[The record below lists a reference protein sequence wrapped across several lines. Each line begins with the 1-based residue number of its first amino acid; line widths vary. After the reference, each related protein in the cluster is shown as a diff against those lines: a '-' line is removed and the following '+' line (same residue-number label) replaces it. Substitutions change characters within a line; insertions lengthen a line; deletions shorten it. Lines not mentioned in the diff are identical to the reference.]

1 MTFRVI
7 SAITVVEMLKIII
20 FSIGGFMKKHALLFL
35 GLFCILLM
43 SCGSGDLD
51 QPASQIEESSEQAH
65 FAKQVKVF
73 GILVVATNNVADD
86 KLLHA
91 ANMMAEYLD
100 NDEDGM
106 PDNPKVL
113 DALVSQNTMLVMAKD
128 EDELRAIGRSVL
140 PPGAKQSLYDYET
153 RPGGAAQ
160 GLFDAALEE
169 IIHPITDVGYATAYP
184 EVFGTEPGSEVAKIM
199 DEARG
204 GHFEPVPEKY
214 PDNAWY
220 TYYDETCKYDCQI
233 TEYIYWALTS
243 ILGAQDFPGRLE
255 RIQDEWRYNTAE
267 KLKTGDPKIYALLTD
282 PQYKLPTV
290 LPDGVYKAES
300 FTIEEYKQ

>member
-1 MTFRVI
+1 MRKLTLLRMHIVCF
-7 SAITVVEMLKIII
+7 
-20 FSIGGFMKKHALLFL
+20 IGVSCFL
-35 GLFCILLM
+35 T
-43 SCGSGDLD
+43 SCGSGDSG
-51 QPASQIEESSEQAH
+51 QPVYKASEGSEAAH

-73 GILVVATNNVADD
+73 GLLVVATNNVADD
-86 KLLHA
+86 KLIHA

-100 NDEDGM
+100 NDEDGV

-113 DALVSQNTMLVMAKD
+113 DALVSKNTMLVMGKD
-128 EDELRAIGRSVL
+128 EDELRAIGRGVL

-153 RPGGAAQ
+153 RPGGAEH
-160 GLFDAALEE
+160 GVFDAAIEE
-169 IIHPITDVGYATAYP
+169 IIHPITDVGYALAYP

-204 GHFEPVPEKY
+204 GHFEEVPEKY

-233 TEYIYWALTS
+233 AEYFYWALTS

-255 RIQDEWRYNTAE
+255 QIQDEWRYNTAE
-267 KLKTGDPKIYALLTD
+267 KLKAGDPKIYALLTD
-282 PQYKLPTV
+282 PRYKLPTI

>member
-1 MTFRVI
+1 MKQLHLLCLCIVI
-7 SAITVVEMLKIII
+7 V
-20 FSIGGFMKKHALLFL
+20 FSV
-35 GLFCILLM
+35 
-43 SCGSGDLD
+43 SCGSGG
-51 QPASQIEESSEQAH
+51 PEKSASETADSPDKTY

-73 GILVVATNNVADD
+73 GVLVVATNNVADD

-100 NDEDGM
+100 NDEDGV

-113 DALVSQNTMLVMAKD
+113 DALVRKNTILVMAKD
-128 EDELRAIGRSVL
+128 EDELRAIGRGVL

-153 RPGGAAQ
+153 RPGGAEQ
-160 GLFDAALEE
+160 GVFDAAIEE
-169 IIHPITDVGYATAYP
+169 IIHPITDVGYAIAYP

-199 DEARG
+199 DVARG
-204 GHFEPVPEKY
+204 GQFFEVPEKY

-220 TYYDETCKYDCQI
+220 TYYDETCEYDCQV

-267 KLKTGDPKIYALLTD
+267 KVKAGDPKIFALLTD
-282 PQYKLPTV
+282 PQYKFPTV
-290 LPDGVYKAES
+290 LPDGIYKAGS
-300 FTIEEYKQ
+300 FTIEEYK

>member
-1 MTFRVI
+1 
-7 SAITVVEMLKIII
+7 
-20 FSIGGFMKKHALLFL
+20 MKK
-35 GLFCILLM
+35 ILLLSLCLM
-43 SCGSGDLD
+43 IVFSVRCGSGGSD
-51 QPASQIEESSEQAH
+51 QPVSKTSETAEKAH

-73 GILVVATNNVADD
+73 SIRVVATNTVADG

-100 NDEDGM
+100 NDEDGA

-113 DALVSQNTMLVMAKD
+113 EALVSKNTILVMAKD
-128 EDELRAIGRSVL
+128 EDELRAIGKGVL
-140 PPGAKQSLYDYET
+140 PSGAKQSLYDYET
-153 RPGGAAQ
+153 RPGGDEQ
-160 GLFDAALEE
+160 GVFDAAIEE
-169 IIHPITDVGYATAYP
+169 IIHPITDVGYALAYP

-199 DEARG
+199 DVARG
-204 GHFEPVPEKY
+204 GQFLEVPKKY

-220 TYYDETCKYDCQI
+220 TYYDETCKYDCQV

-267 KLKTGDPKIYALLTD
+267 KVKAGDPKIYALLTD
-282 PQYKLPTV
+282 PRYKFPTV
-290 LPDGVYKAES
+290 LPDGIYKSGS
-300 FTIEEYKQ
+300 FKIEEYK

>member
-1 MTFRVI
+1 
-7 SAITVVEMLKIII
+7 
-20 FSIGGFMKKHALLFL
+20 MKKLALFCLGLMCLLFL
-35 GLFCILLM
+35 
-43 SCGSGDLD
+43 SCGPGSQD
-51 QPASQIEESSEQAH
+51 QSISETSDSSAQAH
-65 FAKQVKVF
+65 YAKKVNVF
-73 GILVVATNNVADD
+73 GIQVIATDTVADD

-91 ANMMAEYLD
+91 ATMMAEYLD
-100 NDEDGM
+100 NDEDGT

-113 DALVSQNTMLVMAKD
+113 DALVSQNTILVMGKD
-128 EDELRAIGRSVL
+128 EDELRAIGRGVL
-140 PPGAKQSLYDYET
+140 PPGPKQSLYDYET
-153 RPGGAAQ
+153 RPAGAEQ
-160 GLFDAALEE
+160 GVFDAAIEE
-169 IIHPITDVGYATAYP
+169 ILHPITDVGYAIAYP

-204 GHFEPVPEKY
+204 GHFEHVPEKY

-220 TYYDETCKYDCQI
+220 TYYDETCEYDCQI

-255 RIQDEWRYNTAE
+255 QIQDEWRFNTAE

-282 PQYKLPTV
+282 PQFKLPTV
-290 LPDGVYKAES
+290 LPDGVYKAAS